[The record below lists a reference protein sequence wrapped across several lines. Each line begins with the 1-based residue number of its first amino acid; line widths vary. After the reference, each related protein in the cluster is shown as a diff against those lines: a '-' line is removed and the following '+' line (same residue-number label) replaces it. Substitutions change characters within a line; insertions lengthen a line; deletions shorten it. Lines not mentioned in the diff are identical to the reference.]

1 MHADDDALAG
11 LLGACPDDTLI
22 VGIGNTLRGDDGA
35 GPAVC
40 RLLAED
46 IAAKVIDA
54 GTAPE
59 NYIQKIRD
67 RSPQCMLII
76 DAIDFGAEAGTVAV
90 FHPHELDPVI
100 SSTHALSPRLF
111 VDVVCRGTRTTA
123 HLIGVQPAQMELGHA
138 MSPEAAKAVCRVA
151 GALTARFAH

>member
-1 MHADDDALAG
+1 MHTDDGALAE
-11 LLGACPDDTLI
+11 LLNTCPDDTLI
-22 VGIGNTLRGDDGA
+22 VGIGSTLRGDDGA

-40 RLLAED
+40 RLLPGEV
-46 IAAKVIDA
+46 AAQVIDA

-67 RSPQCMLII
+67 RSPHCMLII
-76 DAIDFGAEAGTVAV
+76 DAIDFGAEAGTVAA
-90 FHPHELDPVI
+90 FHPNELDPAI

-123 HLIGVQPAQMELGHA
+123 HLIGVQPAQTELGHA
-138 MSPEAAKAVCRVA
+138 MSPEVTKAVRRVA
-151 GALTARFAH
+151 DALAARFAH